1 MTDLSAVAAW
11 FEALERRHLA
21 DLRVPEVTRALR
33 ALSSS
38 YVERRRSAVPA
49 TLDGAGKRAAF
60 ALFYAPLHFLTVT
73 AVVEALGAATPSP
86 REVVDIGCGTGVAG
100 AAWSL
105 AAGGRPTVVGI
116 DRHPWAVAEARWTF
130 RELGLRGR
138 AIQGDLARLPRLR
151 RGDAVVAAY
160 ALNELSG
167 IARETVEA
175 RLIEAASDGVRVLV
189 IEPIARSAAPWWDR
203 SARRWTAAGGRADE
217 WRLPMEL
224 PRLVEQF
231 DRAAGLDHR
240 IVTCRSLYLPG
251 NSDRV

>member
-1 MTDLSAVAAW
+1 MTDLSTLASW
-11 FEALERRHLA
+11 LEALERRHLA
-21 DLRVPEVTRALR
+21 DLRVAEVTRALR

-60 ALFYAPLHFLTVT
+60 ALFYAPLHFLTVS
-73 AVVEALGAATPSP
+73 AVIDAIGAATPPP
-86 REVVDIGCGTGVAG
+86 REVIDIGCGTGVAG

-105 AAGGRPTVVGI
+105 AAGGRPAVLGI
-116 DRHPWAVAEARWTF
+116 DRHPWAVSEARWTF

-138 AIQGDLARLPRLR
+138 ANQGDLARLPRLGH
-151 RGDAVVAAY
+151 GDAVVAAY

-167 IARETVEA
+167 IAREALEG
-175 RLIEAASDGVRVLV
+175 RLLEAASGGVRVLV
-189 IEPIARSAAPWWDR
+189 VEPIARSAAPWWEA

-217 WRLPMEL
+217 WRLPIEL
-224 PRLVEQF
+224 PPLVKQF

-251 NSDRV
+251 E

>member
-1 MTDLSAVAAW
+1 MTDLAALAGW
-11 FEALERRHLA
+11 FTALERRHLA

-60 ALFYAPLHFLTVT
+60 ALFYAPLHFLTVS
-73 AVVEALGAATPSP
+73 AVIEALGAAAPAP

-105 AAGGRPTVVGI
+105 AAGGRPSIVGI
-116 DRHPWAVAEARWTF
+116 DRHPWAVSEARWTF

-138 AIQGDLARLPRLR
+138 ASQGDLTRLPRLG
-151 RGDAVVAAY
+151 RGAAVVAAY
-160 ALNELSG
+160 AFNELSG
-167 IARETVEA
+167 IARETVER
-175 RLIEAASDGVRVLV
+175 RLLDAASDGVRVLV
-189 IEPIARSAAPWWDR
+189 VEPIARSAVPWWDA
-203 SARRWTAAGGRADE
+203 SATRWRAAGGRADE
-217 WRLPMEL
+217 WRLSIEL
-224 PRLVEQF
+224 PPLVTQF

-240 IVTCRSLYLPG
+240 VVTCRSLYLPG
-251 NSDRV
+251 H

>member
-1 MTDLSAVAAW
+1 MTDLSALGGW
-11 FEALERRHLA
+11 FDALERRHLA

-60 ALFYAPLHFLTVT
+60 ALFYAPLHFLTVS
-73 AVVEALGAATPSP
+73 AVIEAIGAAAPPP

-105 AAGGRPTVVGI
+105 AAGGRPSVVGI
-116 DRHPWAVAEARWTF
+116 DRHPWAVSEARWTF

-138 AIQGDLARLPRLR
+138 ASQGDLTRLPRLT

-160 ALNELSG
+160 ALNELSR
-167 IARETVEA
+167 IARETLEGS
-175 RLIEAASDGVRVLV
+175 LLDAAGDGVRVLV
-189 IEPIARSAAPWWDR
+189 IEPIARSAAPWWEA
-203 SARRWTAAGGRADE
+203 SAQRWLAAGGRADE
-217 WRLPMEL
+217 WRLSLEL
-224 PRLVEQF
+224 PPLVKQF

-251 NSDRV
+251 K